1 MDLEKI
7 GRYLFLVGLVIS
19 VVAGFIN
26 IGTWGAVVL
35 FAIGIVVGV
44 LNVTG
49 QEVHRFLMG
58 TVALML
64 VGTASLSL
72 ITEVPGG
79 AVASVIIR
87 YFTAFVAG
95 GALVVALKEVYS
107 ITSTK

>member
-19 VVAGFIN
+19 VIAGFVS

-35 FAIGIVVGV
+35 FIVGIVVGI

-49 QEVHRFLMG
+49 SEVHSFLMS

-64 VGTASLSL
+64 VGTASLGIISD
-72 ITEVPGG
+72 IPGG
-79 AVASVIIR
+79 AVAVMIIR

-95 GALVVALKEVYS
+95 GALVVALKEVLT
-107 ITSTK
+107 ITRTK